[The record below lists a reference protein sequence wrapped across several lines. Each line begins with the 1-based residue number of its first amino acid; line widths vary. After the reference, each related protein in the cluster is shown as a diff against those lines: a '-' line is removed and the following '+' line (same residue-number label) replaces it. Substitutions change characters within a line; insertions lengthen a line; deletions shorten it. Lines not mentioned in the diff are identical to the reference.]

1 MASTQRIQLSNI
13 LALRADGP
21 GFAWDRRD
29 ILIADGR
36 ILALAA
42 PGSMNTGSADLVIDG
57 ARLLAAP
64 GGINGH
70 VHSWDHYLKGC
81 IENLTMEISMSMIR
95 PRRPVRLTPRQVY
108 LRTMIGAIESLRT
121 GATMLVD
128 DLSLGQVFNE
138 EHAEAA
144 LQAYEDS
151 GTRAMVGFS
160 MIDRPVVDSYPF
172 AEDCFPPALL
182 AELRGLPRPTGDQL
196 LGLVRSE
203 VARGRHPK
211 SARVAVI
218 VSPSAPHRCTDPFL
232 ATCKALADELD
243 LPLMTHCQETR
254 LQIVTG
260 QAFYG
265 CSLVEHMDRLGF
277 LSPRTMLI
285 HGTWLSTRDIAIIA
299 KSGASV
305 QYNPWSNAVL
315 GAGVAP
321 VREILD
327 AGINMAFGTDGS
339 GLPFG
344 VSILNSMGIGA
355 VLPKIADPEPGRWVT
370 AAEVFRAATQGGAR
384 GFGLGG
390 DLGDIAPGMKADIV
404 CYSLDSTTLT
414 PLNDPVRQI
423 VYAERGRAVDTV
435 LVDGE
440 VVMRDGRLTRID
452 EVALLREAQAV
463 HAELADTVV
472 GSQADAAPF
481 RDALFEVYRRSL
493 ACALAPDYHRSVI
506 RGNNIAGLA

>member
-1 MASTQRIQLSNI
+1 MGSTDKTLLSGI
-13 LALRADGP
+13 MALRADGP
-21 GFAWDRRD
+21 GFRWDRRD
-29 ILIADGR
+29 ILVADGR
-36 ILALAA
+36 IAAIEA
-42 PGSMNTGSADLVIDG
+42 PGSIPSDRADSVIDG

-95 PRRPVRLTPRQVY
+95 PRRPIRLTARQVY

-151 GTRAMVGFS
+151 GTRAIVGFS

-172 AEDCFPPALL
+172 AEDCFPPELL
-182 AELRGLPRPTGDQL
+182 AELRGLPRPTAEQL
-196 LGLVRSE
+196 TGLVRSQ

-211 SARVAVI
+211 AARVAVL

-232 ATCKALADELD
+232 VECKALADELD

-254 LQIVTG
+254 LQLVTG
-260 QAFYG
+260 QEFYG

-285 HGTWLSTRDIAIIA
+285 HGTWLSKRDIAIIA
-299 KSGASV
+299 RSGASV

-355 VLPKIADPEPGRWVT
+355 VLPKLADPEPGRWVT

-384 GFGLGG
+384 GFGFGA
-390 DLGDIAPGMKADIV
+390 DLGDIATGMKADIV
-404 CYSLDSTTLT
+404 CYSLDSTSLT

-423 VYAERGRAVDTV
+423 VYAERGRAVDSV

-452 EVALLREAQAV
+452 EVALLREAQQV
-463 HAELADTVV
+463 HAELADNVV

-481 RDALFEVYRRSL
+481 RDALFAIYRRSL
-493 ACALAPDYHRSVI
+493 ACPIAADIYPSVI
-506 RGNNIAGLA
+506 GGNNIAGAA